1 MIEDSGCDLYFYAGD
16 KVKIKVDYSRYHA
29 LATNYSDI
37 KSFCKPTSSFT
48 IFTAFVFFIL
58 FYFVFSFLMELPAF
72 IDKLEVYGS
81 FGEVIGYKI
90 VPNLL
95 SLIVLIPWL
104 GVSFWLLPLAEFVA
118 MRVSYEWFCKLFNK
132 TKYNIM
138 QIIKNVESGKYE
150 NEIAIQKIFQAFALK
165 KFYLARKE

>member
-1 MIEDSGCDLYFYAGD
+1 MFDDGSYDLYFYAGE
-16 KVKIKVDYSRYHA
+16 KVKLRVDYSRYHI
-29 LATNYSDI
+29 LSTNYSDI
-37 KSFCKPTSSFT
+37 KSFCKPTSSFI

-58 FYFVFSFLMELPAF
+58 FCFLFSFLIDLPAF
-72 IDKLEVYGS
+72 VNKLEVYGS
-81 FGEVIGYKI
+81 FGEVIGYKT

-118 MRVSYEWFCKLFNK
+118 MRVSYEWLCKLFNK